1 YSTMTFVS
9 REKRPNWKNEDFDKW
24 VKYVATAHRN
34 HVDTWYKILPDNI
47 KGKMVKEN
55 VTAVWEGLSIPGSEW
70 VDQNA
75 VDRKG
80 RDYAPARE
88 FFNLVGGPMGG
99 WYAYHGYGAHAG
111 GRNRVNYEVFDVLS
125 EYGISVFTHELTHV
139 NDTWI

>member
-1 YSTMTFVS
+1 STMTFVS

-47 KGKMVKEN
+47 KVKMVKEN

-80 RDYAPARE
+80 
-88 FFNLVGGPMGG
+88 
-99 WYAYHGYGAHAG
+99 
-111 GRNRVNYEVFDVLS
+111 
-125 EYGISVFTHELTHV
+125 
-139 NDTWI
+139 